1 MGVFVLN
8 KEKYFAAINTGAGFA
23 GYFDRIFDASALNEL
38 YVIKSGPG
46 TGKSSMMKRIAEA
59 AENANHKVVYFYC
72 SSDPYSLDGILIPSL
87 SFGVLDG
94 TSPHMTDPKY
104 PKAAD
109 TVLDFY
115 PYIDEKTVR
124 ARRDEVIA
132 LTDKNRTLHKKSS
145 SYRRYAALA
154 AREAFYA
161 LRECID
167 IEKLQ
172 AAVKRTADAIK
183 AGKGRAEHRQISAF
197 STKGKVT
204 LKTFENTAKTKIGIC
219 DEHGCAYLFLNG
231 LKNALIKKH
240 VLFYYS
246 LDTLLPER
254 CEAIFIPSSGE
265 YYRMTGTMANTDR
278 RDYDKLINMK
288 RFIKTDVLKDI
299 RGRLRMCEKIRDTL
313 DSEALRLIAE
323 AGRVHDRLEALY
335 NNAVDF
341 DGVRAATDRMI
352 ELRIAICEAL
362 DCQPGDIL
370 EYAPDDEKPAENIS

>member
-8 KEKYFAAINTGAGFA
+8 KEKYFAAANTGAGFV

-46 TGKSSMMKRIAEA
+46 TGKSSMMKRIAEE
-59 AENANHKVVYFYC
+59 AENEGHKAVYFCC
-72 SSDPYSLDGILIPSL
+72 SSDPYSLDGILIPSF

-115 PYIDEKTVR
+115 PYIDEKIMR

-132 LTDKNRTLHKKSS
+132 LTDKNRALHKKSS

-167 IEKLQ
+167 EEKLQ
-172 AAVKRTADAIK
+172 AAVKRTSDAIK

-197 STKGKVT
+197 STKGRVRFDTYEQLSEKI
-204 LKTFENTAKTKIGIC
+204 TAVC
-219 DEHGCAYLFLNG
+219 DEHGSAYLFMNA
-231 LKNALIKKH
+231 LKDALIKKGAA
-240 VLFYYS
+240 FYYS
-246 LDTLLPER
+246 SYTLLPEN
-254 CEAIFIPSSGE
+254 CEAIYVPETKECFVI
-265 YYRMTGTMANTDR
+265 TGKAAEIDR
-278 RDYDKLINMK
+278 EKYAKIINMK
-288 RFIKTDVLKDI
+288 RFIKADAYKAV
-299 RGRLRMCEKIRDTL
+299 RGRIRLCEKTK
-313 DSEALRLIAE
+313 EALDNEALKIIAA
-323 AGRVHDRLEALY
+323 AGEVHDELEKIYKTAT
-335 NNAVDF
+335 DF
-341 DGVRAATDRMI
+341 DGVRAETDRVI
-352 ELRIAICEAL
+352 EKLRIK
-362 DCQPGDIL
+362 D
-370 EYAPDDEKPAENIS
+370 

>member
-1 MGVFVLN
+1 MPE
-8 KEKYFAAINTGAGFA
+8 KEYFAAANTAAGFIS
-23 GYFDRIFDASALNEL
+23 YFDRIFDPSVLDDL
-38 YVIKSGPG
+38 YIIKGGPG
-46 TGKSSMMKRIAEA
+46 TGKSSMLRRVADAAKKRGYEV
-59 AENANHKVVYFYC
+59 EYYYC
-72 SSDPYSLDGILIPSL
+72 SSDPSSLDGILIPSL
-87 SFGVLDG
+87 SFGMLDG
-94 TSPHMTDPKY
+94 TAPHMTDPVY
-104 PKAAD
+104 PGAVD
-109 TVLDFY
+109 TVFDLY
-115 PYIDEKTVR
+115 PYFNIKKLKE
-124 ARRDEVIA
+124 RREDIKA
-132 LTDKNRTLHKKSS
+132 LTDKNKLLHRRSAAYRKFAGAAETEICAMISS
-145 SYRRYAALA
+145 
-154 AREAFYA
+154 
-161 LRECID
+161 CID
-167 IEKLQ
+167 AEKMSS
-172 AAVKRTADAIK
+172 AVSRIPSLKCA
-183 AGKGRAEHRQISAF
+183 KGDAEHRQISAF
-197 STKGKVT
+197 STKGKMT

-313 DSEALRLIAE
+313 ESEALRLIAE

-341 DGVRAATDRMI
+341 DGIRAAAERVI
-352 ELRIAICEAL
+352 EL
-362 DCQPGDIL
+362 
-370 EYAPDDEKPAENIS
+370 KMKN